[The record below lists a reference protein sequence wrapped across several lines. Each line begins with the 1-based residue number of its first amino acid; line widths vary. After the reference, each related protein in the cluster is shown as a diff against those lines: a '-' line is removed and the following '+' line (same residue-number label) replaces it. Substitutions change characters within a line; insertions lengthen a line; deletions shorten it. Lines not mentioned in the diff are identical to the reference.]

1 LARLLAVEQKV
12 KDAVGVIGPRRFMA
26 RFIPGASRDVQSDR
40 FTDPDRLAASWSAT
54 RSMKAL
60 LRNLVAATDLTEE
73 LRHDDYPLLRV
84 SSADHKPF
92 SPPRTRKD
100 DEVA

>member
-1 LARLLAVEQKV
+1 
-12 KDAVGVIGPRRFMA
+12 MA

-73 LRHDDYPLLRV
+73 LRHDDYPLLHV
-84 SSADHKPF
+84 SSAEHPF
-92 SPPRTRKD
+92 SPPRTMKD
-100 DEVA
+100 DEVV